1 MSPRVIHMAEYPSPA
16 SRVPTTLDTH
26 SPPLP
31 SPFGQLP
38 HYPTGPLKL
47 CSPEVE
53 RVFIPKSCQPPLPHP
68 SFGDHLEHVSSLL
81 ITRPPHPTCPLTP
94 LRSPSTV

>member
-1 MSPRVIHMAEYPSPA
+1 MSPRVIHVAECPSPA
-16 SRVPTTLDTH
+16 FHVPLTLDTH

-47 CSPEVE
+47 YSPEVE
-53 RVFIPKSCQPPLPHP
+53 RFFIPKP
-68 SFGDHLEHVSSLL
+68 
-81 ITRPPHPTCPLTP
+81 
-94 LRSPSTV
+94 